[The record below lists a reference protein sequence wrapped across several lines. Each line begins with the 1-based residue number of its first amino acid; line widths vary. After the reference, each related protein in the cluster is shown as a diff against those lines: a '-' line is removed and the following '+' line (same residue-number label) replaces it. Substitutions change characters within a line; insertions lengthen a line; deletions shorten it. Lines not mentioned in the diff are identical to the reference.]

1 MHKTTIYLAGP
12 IKGNPENYKLLF
24 EEAEFRLQHEDQVI
38 LNPAKLLEGMEDRD
52 CLPIC
57 LQMIELADQVLLLP
71 GWEKSLGATTEAL
84 YAFRQGKD
92 VFSWD
97 MRNRSIKGMG
107 WDPER
112 GIVCVGG

>member
-1 MHKTTIYLAGP
+1 MKHTTVYLAGP
-12 IKGNPENYKLLF
+12 IKGNPANYKLMF
-24 EEAEFRLQHEDQVI
+24 EEAEFRLNGPGEIV
-38 LNPAKLLEGMEDRD
+38 LNPARLLEGMEDRD

-57 LQMIELADQVLLLP
+57 LQMVELADHVVLLP

-84 YAFRQGKD
+84 YALRQGKD
-92 VFSWD
+92 VFAWD
-97 MRNRSIKGMG
+97 MRNRSIKEMG